1 MPKLTE
7 LPEWLDLK
15 SHYESMKSRH
25 LRDLFAEQTG
35 RSANFCLET
44 CGILLDYSKNRVT
57 RQTMDKLLALVR
69 AVDLEKSIA
78 AMFAGE
84 KINSTEDR
92 PVLHVA
98 LRNRSNEAIFVD
110 GRDVM
115 PEVNRVLTQ
124 MTEFSNRVRRG
135 QWLGYTGRPIKNVV
149 NIGIGG
155 SDLGPAMVTEA
166 LKPYSLRDLEIRFV
180 SNIDGTHLVESIR
193 GLNPAE
199 TLFIISSKSFTTLE
213 TMTNARSARDW
224 VLRELGDREAIA
236 RHFVAISTNQEKV
249 LEFGIDFSNMFEFW
263 DWVGGRYSTPSAIGL
278 SVMISIGSENFFRLL
293 DGYHAMDLHFRSA
306 PFARNMPV
314 LMALLGIWYNN
325 FFGAQTQAIL
335 PYDQYLSRFAS
346 YFQQGDM
353 ESNGK
358 SVRRD
363 GSSVEWQTGPIIWGE
378 PGTNGQHAF
387 FQLLHQGTK
396 LVPCDFI
403 AFARSHNPIGDHQLK
418 LIANFVAQTEALAFG
433 KSEEQLRN
441 EGVAEDLI
449 PHKVFAGNRPTNTI
463 IADILDPETLGALIA
478 LYEHKIFVQGKI
490 WGINSFD
497 QMGVEL
503 GKVLAVR
510 IAEEL
515 RSSGEPEL
523 RHDDSTNHL
532 IRWFRSHFRQHDLK

>member
-1 MPKLTE
+1 
-7 LPEWLDLK
+7 
-15 SHYESMKSRH
+15 
-25 LRDLFAEQTG
+25 
-35 RSANFCLET
+35 
-44 CGILLDYSKNRVT
+44 
-57 RQTMDKLLALVR
+57 MDKLLALVR

-98 LRNRSNEAIFVD
+98 LRNRSNEPIFVD

-115 PEVNRVLTQ
+115 PEVNRVLNQ

-155 SDLGPAMVTEA
+155 SDLGPAMVAEA

-224 VLRELGDREAIA
+224 VLRELGDRDAIA

-249 LEFGIDFSNMFEFW
+249 CEFGIDFSNMFEFW

-314 LMALLGIWYNN
+314 VLALLGIWYNN
-325 FFGAQTQAIL
+325 FFGAQTHAIL

-403 AFARSHNPIGDHQLK
+403 GFAKSHNPIGDHQLK

-433 KSEEQLRN
+433 KSEEQLRK
-441 EGVAEDLI
+441 EGKAEELI
-449 PHKVFAGNRPTNTI
+449 PHRVFSGNRPTNTI
-463 IADILDPETLGALIA
+463 TADILDPETLGALIA
-478 LYEHKIFVQGKI
+478 LYEHKIFVQGTI

-503 GKVLAVR
+503 GKVLAVQ

-523 RHDDSTNHL
+523 SHDDSTNHL
-532 IRWFRSHFRQHDLK
+532 IRWFRSHF